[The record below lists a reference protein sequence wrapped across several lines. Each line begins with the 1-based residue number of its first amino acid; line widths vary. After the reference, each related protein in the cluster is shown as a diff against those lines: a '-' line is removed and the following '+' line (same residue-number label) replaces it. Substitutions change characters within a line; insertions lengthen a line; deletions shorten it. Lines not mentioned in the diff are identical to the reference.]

1 MPRIRATQRIRERG
15 RHMTTRTTKP
25 AFLYSLEAPAKWL
38 QTALRAQ
45 EQYLSALCRDAWQ
58 SHLWPTAIPLRVQ
71 PRVRS
76 R

>member
-1 MPRIRATQRIRERG
+1 
-15 RHMTTRTTKP
+15 MTTRTPKP
-25 AFLYSLEAPAKWL
+25 SFLYSLEAPAKWL
-38 QTALRAQ
+38 QAALRAQ

-58 SHLWPTAIPLRVQ
+58 SQLSQVATPLRVQQ